1 MKSLKTLIRIQKR
14 ELDALRREMVVLEER
29 REGYAARVA
38 ALNDQL
44 QHEIKTAS
52 ELAELRG
59 FFGDFSKVIK
69 QKQKELAARILLVEQ
84 EMRQVSDKIMLK
96 FADLKK
102 YEISLE
108 RYLAREAKKQADK
121 EQKELDEVGIRAF
134 FHGES

>member
-1 MKSLKTLIRIQKR
+1 M
-14 ELDALRREMVVLEER
+14 LRREMVALEER
-29 REGYAARVA
+29 REGYMIRVA

-44 QHEIKTAS
+44 QHEIKTAN
-52 ELAELRG
+52 ELADLRG

-69 QKQKELAARILLVEQ
+69 QKQKELATRILLVEQ

-108 RYLAREAKKQADK
+108 RYKEREAKKLADK

-134 FHGES
+134 FHGET